1 MNISFRVLV
10 NILPSPPAA
19 SRRFSSSPVVS
30 CRSLLPLTASRRLL
44 LLPAAAAGE
53 YLSVFFL
60 NISLPLS
67 MNVLQLLSFCYEV
80 PASPFG
86 CLSPIAGMNGQRYS
100 LSSEYH
106 RFSFL

>member
-1 MNISFRVLV
+1 
-10 NILPSPPAA
+10 
-19 SRRFSSSPVVS
+19 
-30 CRSLLPLTASRRLL
+30 LLPLTASRRLL

-67 MNVLQLLSFCYEV
+67 VNVLQLLSFCYEV